1 MINEIDM
8 LRLSL
13 INYLLDLDQACDVG
27 TRSSDPLLQNE
38 KHLLISKTYNHYF
51 ITKIINAISV
61 IIKSNILIII
71 IIITSTHINRSDE
84 ACRSSLAA
92 KCISA
97 SLDPSAI
104 VLAALI
110 SCPSATIKEYRN
122 H

>member
-13 INYLLDLDQACDVG
+13 INYLLDLDQACDGG

-61 IIKSNILIII
+61 IIKSNIFI

-110 SCPSATIKEYRN
+110 SCPSATIIEYRN